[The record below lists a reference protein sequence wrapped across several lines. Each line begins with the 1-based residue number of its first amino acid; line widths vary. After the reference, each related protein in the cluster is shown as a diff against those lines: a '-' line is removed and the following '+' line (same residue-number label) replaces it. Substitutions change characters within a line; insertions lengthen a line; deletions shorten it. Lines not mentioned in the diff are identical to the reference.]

1 MQQNKFSREQFVFAW
16 QNKLYFQEKAEGI
29 KEGKTCSI
37 LKFQQYGYFYI
48 TFYSELEVWVQ
59 TVGLLKVNQ
68 RNISIY
74 NLGWNWLPDFTEVP
88 VIPSDPLCT

>member
-1 MQQNKFSREQFVFAW
+1 MFAW

-48 TFYSELEVWVQ
+48 LFWAE
-59 TVGLLKVNQ
+59 GLGPESGIAESQSKK
-68 RNISIY
+68 Y
-74 NLGWNWLPDFTEVP
+74 
-88 VIPSDPLCT
+88 